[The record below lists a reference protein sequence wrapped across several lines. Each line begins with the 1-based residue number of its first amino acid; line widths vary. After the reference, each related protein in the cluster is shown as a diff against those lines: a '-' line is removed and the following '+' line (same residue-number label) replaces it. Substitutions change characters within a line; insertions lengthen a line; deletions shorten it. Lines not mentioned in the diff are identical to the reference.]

1 MHTAAAPLLPSRAA
15 PARVSP
21 DISGLRAAPWNRRF
35 PPLAPRRCRPP
46 AHPPALLPPRSRRGS
61 VSSVSGGPT
70 AVPQPCACP
79 AASSG
84 QQLCAAPHR
93 PLQHLPSQ
101 PLGTALHDARPP
113 PGLLSPTVPS
123 CPLAADFVL
132 FTPGFPCP
140 CRLHISSLSS
150 GRASNGLRLRGL
162 RWVRLP
168 ATSCRA
174 ERGSV
179 GTAGATRSAGA
190 RCREGSGAGI
200 EGDPPGWGSQ
210 FQNCSKRV
218 LSRHAVSRARKTWI
232 SLCSQMSA

>member
-1 MHTAAAPLLPSRAA
+1 MRGRKERGAQWWGVHTAAAPLLPSRAA

-70 AVPQPCACP
+70 AVPQPCASP

-84 QQLCAAPHR
+84 QQLRAAPHR

-113 PGLLSPTVPS
+113 TPWLALPHGSELPPRSGFRTFYAGL
-123 CPLAADFVL
+123 PL
-132 FTPGFPCP
+132 P
-140 CRLHISSLSS
+140 
-150 GRASNGLRLRGL
+150 
-162 RWVRLP
+162 
-168 ATSCRA
+168 
-174 ERGSV
+174 
-179 GTAGATRSAGA
+179 
-190 RCREGSGAGI
+190 
-200 EGDPPGWGSQ
+200 
-210 FQNCSKRV
+210 
-218 LSRHAVSRARKTWI
+218 
-232 SLCSQMSA
+232 MSAPH